1 MGAVNN
7 SRQPSALSRQCD
19 TMQDFKNLKVWQ
31 KSHALS
37 LDVYRTT
44 SRFPREEIYGLTS
57 QIRRAASSISANIA
71 EGCCRGSQPDF
82 ARFLYIAM
90 GSASELECH
99 LLLARDLGFL
109 SEADAEKLVSELSE
123 IKRMMTGL
131 IKKLKS
137 DS

>member
-1 MGAVNN
+1 
-7 SRQPSALSRQCD
+7 
-19 TMQDFKNLKVWQ
+19 MQDFKNLKIWQ

-37 LDVYRTT
+37 LAVYRVT

-57 QIRRAASSISANIA
+57 QVRRAVASISANIA
-71 EGCCRGSQPDF
+71 EGCCRGTQSDF

-109 SEADAEKLVSELSE
+109 SETDTEKLVSELGE
-123 IKRMMTGL
+123 IKRMITGL

-137 DS
+137 NG